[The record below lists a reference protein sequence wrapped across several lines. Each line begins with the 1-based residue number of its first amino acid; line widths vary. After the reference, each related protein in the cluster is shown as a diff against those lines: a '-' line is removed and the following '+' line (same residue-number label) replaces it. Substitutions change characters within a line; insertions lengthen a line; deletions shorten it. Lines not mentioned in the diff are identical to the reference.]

1 MRHADPG
8 HYRPPYAAE
17 PPPPADRRPG
27 GTELEAALQRYRA
40 ATRGAHGF
48 TAVIATTRRL
58 AALLEPDELCDP
70 AGIEDDLATA
80 LDADRAA
87 AGAALANLI
96 GYYALTRHFA
106 DGRPVPAALAF
117 DQLAEV
123 SARLAGSL
131 FDDADYFRKVARW
144 LAVNIAVWA
153 GEDAGYV
160 ASINDDSVA
169 GLVCMY
175 AEEPAK
181 AMADFLVPPHKPA
194 GYLEALLKPGA
205 TPRGGAAEIPDGT
218 MVVLSSGHFQ
228 SLREALYK
236 NSFKQV
242 EGTPWPTAV
251 LERGGAKGYAQ
262 LRPAVLDSEPLLP
275 ASQIEAWAQTMWR
288 QQSELSD
295 LDADA
300 LDALCAIYLAQ
311 AREPDDA
318 AIADVD
324 EILTMRGLKPKRGGQ
339 GRRGGFEPE
348 QRAEMLRALSHIQ
361 NLWINIAEVKVYE
374 KAKSGG
380 KAKRPITKTLQSRPF
395 LITDRMGQIR
405 LDGYMDVERF
415 IFRPGKAFAEFL
427 FGSGRQTGLLF
438 KRALQY
444 DPYRRKWEKRLTRYV
459 SWHWR
464 AVARTGN
471 FVQVYR
477 VQTLLEAVGETL
489 NVRYPSKTRARLERA
504 LDTLLGDGVIAG
516 WEYGRFD
523 ERVVEQRGWG
533 RHWLVATVVIEA
545 PDPIKDYYARLAAGE
560 DAAARPDAAPS
571 LGQRIRRHRKAT
583 GLSQLQAAEQLGIQQ
598 GYLSKIERAKATPSA
613 QLGRQIETWLHA

>member
-8 HYRPPYAAE
+8 HYLPPYAAE
-17 PPPPADRRPG
+17 TPVAG
-27 GTELEAALQRYRA
+27 AGLEAALRRYRG
-40 ATRGAHGF
+40 ATRGELGF
-48 TAVIATTRRL
+48 AGVIAATRRL
-58 AALLEPDELCDP
+58 AARLGREQLCDP
-70 AGIEDDLATA
+70 ALIEDDIAGA
-80 LDADRAA
+80 LGADRAA
-87 AGAALANLI
+87 ATAALANLI

-106 DGRPVPAALAF
+106 DARPVPATMAF
-117 DQLAEV
+117 DQLAAV
-123 SARLAGSL
+123 SARLAAGM
-131 FDDADYFRKVARW
+131 FDDAGYCRKVARW

-153 GEDAGYV
+153 REDAGYA

-175 AEEPAK
+175 AEEQAK
-181 AMADFLVPPHKPA
+181 ALADFLLPPHQPA
-194 GYLEALLKPGA
+194 GYFEALLKS
-205 TPRGGAAEIPDGT
+205 GGAARPGEIPDGT

-262 LRPAVLDSEPLLP
+262 LRPAVLDNEPLLP
-275 ASQIEAWAQTMWR
+275 AGQIEAWAQTMWK

-300 LDALCAIYLAQ
+300 LDALCAIYLSQ
-311 AREPDDA
+311 ARESDDA

-374 KAKSGG
+374 KAKSGA
-380 KAKRPITKTLQSRPF
+380 KAKQPVIKTLQSRPF

-471 FVQVYR
+471 FVQIYR
-477 VQTLLEAVGETL
+477 VQTLLEAVGKTL

-504 LDTLLGDGVIAG
+504 LDILHADGVIAG
-516 WEYGRFD
+516 WEYARFD

-533 RHWLVATVVIEA
+533 QHWLLATVAIEA
-545 PDPIKDYYARLAAGE
+545 PEPIKDYYARLATGE
-560 DAAARPDAAPS
+560 AAVARRAAAPG
-571 LGQRIRRHRKAT
+571 LGERIKRHRKAT

-598 GYLSKIERAKATPSA
+598 GYLSKIERAKASPSA
-613 QLGRQIETWLHA
+613 QLSRQIETWLHA